1 MDETTEDEVTAVNLK
16 ATAHTLLLEER
27 KVKALEQLARVSGV
41 IPFTLGAMI
50 GCMILISGVA
60 LSYFI

>member
-1 MDETTEDEVTAVNLK
+1 MTEPTDAS
-16 ATAHTLLLEER
+16 LEER